1 MSLMTIV
8 ILLVVGALAMID
20 VMRRRSRLRGGN

>member
-8 ILLVVGALAMID
+8 LLIVVGALALTY
-20 VMRRRSRLRGGN
+20 VMKRRSRLRGGN

>member
-8 ILLVVGALAMID
+8 LLLVVAALALMY
-20 VMRRRSRLRGGN
+20 VMKRRGRLRGGN

>member
-8 ILLVVGALAMID
+8 ILLVVGALAMIY
-20 VMRRRSRLRGGN
+20 VIRRRSRLRGGN

>member
-8 ILLVVGALAMID
+8 LLLVVGALALMY
-20 VMRRRSRLRGGN
+20 VMKRRSRLRGGN

>member
-8 ILLVVGALAMID
+8 ILLVVGALAMIY